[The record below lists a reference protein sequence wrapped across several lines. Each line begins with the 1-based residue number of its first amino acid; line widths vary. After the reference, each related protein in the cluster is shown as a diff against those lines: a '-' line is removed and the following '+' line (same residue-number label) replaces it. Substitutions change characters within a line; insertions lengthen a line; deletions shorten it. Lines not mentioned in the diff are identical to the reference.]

1 MTARLPSSISI
12 GQTATAVAVATTRP
26 GHVIGIIGYTG
37 AGKSTTA
44 EVLKADGYTMASFGA
59 LIRAEVAQAWG
70 ISVNRMASSTGAKR
84 QPQTL
89 LAFGRC
95 IDPYFKHAMARA
107 GEVMGKP
114 RSLIDTMQAWGD
126 FRRSESHDYWL
137 NAMIKHLVQQHPI
150 HALEKVVLTGVCT
163 PAEAAQVKKWG
174 GTLIRIHSPRVQE
187 VSDHM
192 TQDLH
197 LIKADE
203 LVYADGTLKQAQHD
217 LMQIVKGLQR

>member
-114 RSLIDTMQAWGD
+114 RSLI
-126 FRRSESHDYWL
+126 
-137 NAMIKHLVQQHPI
+137 
-150 HALEKVVLTGVCT
+150 
-163 PAEAAQVKKWG
+163 
-174 GTLIRIHSPRVQE
+174 
-187 VSDHM
+187 SDHM